1 MRHGASVSALSAPP
15 WRNFAAMIEC
25 CMGEGRL
32 IRVISGE
39 SAPPKAAAY
48 IVAESDKAK
57 AMGIILECVAMPG
70 DDIQDLGRVSEP
82 LIMALNLAPGEFSPV
97 DRPKK

>member
-1 MRHGASVSALSAPP
+1 MVQY
-15 WRNFAAMIEC
+15 W
-25 CMGEGRL
+25 MGEGRL
-32 IRVISGE
+32 IRVTGGE
-39 SAPPKAAAY
+39 ATPPKTAAY

-82 LIMALNLAPGEFSPV
+82 LIMALNLAAGEFSPV
-97 DRPKK
+97 DGRKK